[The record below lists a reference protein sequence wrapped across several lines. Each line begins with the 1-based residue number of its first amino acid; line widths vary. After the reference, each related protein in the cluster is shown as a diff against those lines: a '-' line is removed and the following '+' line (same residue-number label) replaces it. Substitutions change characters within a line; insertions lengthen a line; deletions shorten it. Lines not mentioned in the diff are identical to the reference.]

1 MVAKIFLIFVLHE
14 SKKGLTM
21 EIFLLIT
28 VILVASWSFAGFLRS
43 RNEKNGYDRGGG
55 HYNRNAHTYNE
66 KPKERIPQKTSRPSR
81 LFRRKPY
88 FEEEAI
94 LWCANF
100 LAVDNKELRSMIKHP
115 WFHYNDFYM
124 RKRSGGYRAISAPHQ
139 PLLAIQQTIY
149 HRILLPVNVH
159 PVATGFRQN
168 MSIVQ
173 NARPH
178 LGKNQVL
185 KTDIRH
191 FFGSIRRRTVVKA
204 FKAIGY
210 PGNISKVLA
219 ELCCKDGHLPQ
230 GAPTSPA
237 LSNIIAYEMDQKL
250 QALSVEHNLTYTRYA
265 DDLTFSGN
273 TINPNSILPQIAAI
287 LRESRFVLKETK
299 TKYMPEHKRKIITG
313 ISISSGTKLTIPK
326 VKKRE
331 LRKNIHFIL
340 TRGLAEHQR
349 YIGSTDPVYLKRI
362 IGYLHYWQSVEPD
375 NRYVTDSIIALKRL

>member
-1 MVAKIFLIFVLHE
+1 
-14 SKKGLTM
+14 M
-21 EIFLLIT
+21 EIFLLIIA
-28 VILVASWSFAGFLRS
+28 ILVASWSFARFFRS
-43 RNEKNGYDRGGG
+43 RNEKDGYDRGGG
-55 HYNRNAHTYNE
+55 HYNRNHHPYNE
-66 KPKERIPQKTSRPSR
+66 KQKEQTPQKTSRFSR
-81 LFRRKPY
+81 IFKRKPY

-100 LAVDNKELRSMIKHP
+100 LAVDDKKLRSILKHT
-115 WFHYNDFYM
+115 WFQYNNFYI
-124 RKRSGGYRAISAPHQ
+124 RKRNGGYRAIFAPNQ
-139 PLLAIQQTIY
+139 PLLSIQQTIY
-149 HRILLPVNVH
+149 RRILLPVNIH

-168 MSIVQ
+168 ISIVQ

-191 FFGSIRRRTVVKA
+191 FFSSIRRRTVVKA
-204 FKAIGY
+204 FKTIGY

-219 ELCCKDGHLPQ
+219 ELCCKDGCLPQ

-237 LSNIIAYEMDQKL
+237 LSNIIAYEMDRKL
-250 QALSVEHNLTYTRYA
+250 QALSTEYNLTYTRYA
-265 DDLTFSGN
+265 DDLTFSGDS
-273 TINPNSILPQIAAI
+273 INPNSILPQIAAI
-287 LRESRFVLKETK
+287 LQENRFVLKETK